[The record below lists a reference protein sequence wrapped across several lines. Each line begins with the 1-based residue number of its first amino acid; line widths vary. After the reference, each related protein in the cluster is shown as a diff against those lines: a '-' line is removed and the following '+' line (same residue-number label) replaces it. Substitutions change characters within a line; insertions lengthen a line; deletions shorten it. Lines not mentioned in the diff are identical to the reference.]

1 MMGLYFLYR
10 LTVSVVLLCN
20 TPAGGYVYQMI
31 YDCEYGD
38 NITDVVFIVKN
49 LFNQKIVTLYDSR
62 VGKYVGFGE
71 FGMRNA
77 AHYNSQA
84 WKMEERKRQ
93 VETLCRYDAR
103 LFRRS
108 TLDRLVPPVVKVRP
122 AEPADYGKR
131 TMLECSVVGFFPRE
145 VRVSWLRDGA
155 EVNTDVSST
164 DTLADG
170 DWSFQL
176 HTYLELTPRR
186 GERVSCRVDHSSLRK
201 SLEVDW
207 DTSSLDAKYLKM
219 TVGIIC
225 FFLGFTA
232 AAGGAAYYWWKQR
245 SDFSPLGSQGRTSPR
260 HPSELLIF

>member
-1 MMGLYFLYR
+1 
-10 LTVSVVLLCN
+10 
-20 TPAGGYVYQMI
+20 MI
-31 YDCEYGD
+31 YDSRLG
-38 NITDVVFIVKN
+38 KW
-49 LFNQKIVTLYDSR
+49 QKAKDKWRLSADTTRDYSEGAHWIDWCLRSSR
-62 VGKYVGFGE
+62 SVQP
-71 FGMRNA
+71 
-77 AHYNSQA
+77 S
-84 WKMEERKRQ
+84 
-93 VETLCRYDAR
+93 R
-103 LFRRS
+103 LATGRG
-108 TLDRLVPPVVKVRP
+108 PC
-122 AEPADYGKR
+122 
-131 TMLECSVVGFFPRE
+131 LECSVVGFFPQE

-155 EVNTDVSST
+155 EVDADVSST

-176 HTYLELTPRR
+176 HSYLELTPRR
-186 GERVSCRVDHSSLRK
+186 GERVSCRVDHSSLRT

-245 SDFSPLGSQGRTSPR
+245 FAFRPLGSQGHTSPR